1 MRKQRIDPTLPDWA
15 QALRGSML
23 KFGVHL
29 HLSQAM
35 LEFLCAVADD
45 VKWDRALDRG
55 NIHRPDNWIASEV
68 ALTRRGLIKRKPPE
82 ILRECDRNRAAKPE
96 WASCEL
102 TPAGKCVV
110 ELVKMSGIF
119 VEQIES
125 VVRQLRQA
133 RA

>member
-1 MRKQRIDPTLPDWA
+1 MKKQPIPNGLADWQ

-55 NIHRPDNWIASEV
+55 NIHRPDNWLASEV
-68 ALTRRGLIKRKPPE
+68 ALTRRGLIKRKPPRV
-82 ILRECDRNRAAKPE
+82 LQKHSDNRFSEPE
-96 WASCEL
+96 WACCEL

-110 ELVKMSGIF
+110 ELVKMSGVF
-119 VEQIES
+119 VEAVES
-125 VVRQLRQA
+125 VVKQMRKMA
-133 RA
+133 